1 MYMPGRRRTGS
12 RPSNTSMCLAVYPAS
27 APEPR
32 AGAFDLALV
41 LPRADAFGALRAD
54 DLAVRGVSKRSGCF
68 VGFFLVAV
76 LAIEP
81 FKYDRGESV
90 ARYYA
95 TMVMQT

>member
-1 MYMPGRRRTGS
+1 MTLELRATPEEVMRAVETLQQFAQAKGIPERTI
-12 RPSNTSMCLAVYPAS
+12 
-27 APEPR
+27 
-32 AGAFDLALV
+32 FDLALV

-54 DLAVRGVSKRSGCF
+54 DLAVRGVSKRSGCL

-95 TMVMQT
+95 TMVMRG